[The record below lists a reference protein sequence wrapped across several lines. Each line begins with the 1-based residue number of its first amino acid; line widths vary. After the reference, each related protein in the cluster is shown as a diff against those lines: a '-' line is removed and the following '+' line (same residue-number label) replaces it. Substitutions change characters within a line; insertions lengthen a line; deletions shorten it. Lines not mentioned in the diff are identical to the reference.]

1 MAGARFAGY
10 RVEGLLARGGMGVV
24 YRARAEP
31 SGRVVALKVIAA
43 EMADD
48 VYFRRRF
55 ERETRLAAELN
66 HPNVVPFVDS
76 GAFEGTLFIATQ
88 LIDGLNLHEV
98 LASEGPLSP
107 RTSARLVE
115 QVASALDAAHARG
128 LLHRD
133 VKPGNILLE
142 GPPAEGTAYLADFG
156 LSKHVLSTSGL
167 TRAGQ
172 WVGTIDYAAPEQIQA
187 MEVGHRVDVYALGC
201 VLFEMLTGE
210 IPFARAREVQKM
222 IAHISDA
229 PPDVSARSAHMGA
242 FDPVIHRA
250 LAKSPD
256 DRYSSAGE
264 LARAAIGAA
273 EQIGDDEARDSPRGG
288 PPPARSPASAPTA
301 PR

>member
-1 MAGARFAGY
+1 
-10 RVEGLLARGGMGVV
+10 
-24 YRARAEP
+24 
-31 SGRVVALKVIAA
+31 
-43 EMADD
+43 
-48 VYFRRRF
+48 
-55 ERETRLAAELN
+55 
-66 HPNVVPFVDS
+66 
-76 GAFEGTLFIATQ
+76 
-88 LIDGLNLHEV
+88 
-98 LASEGPLSP
+98 
-107 RTSARLVE
+107 
-115 QVASALDAAHARG
+115 
-128 LLHRD
+128 
-133 VKPGNILLE
+133 
-142 GPPAEGTAYLADFG
+142 
-156 LSKHVLSTSGL
+156 
-167 TRAGQ
+167 
-172 WVGTIDYAAPEQIQA
+172 
-187 MEVGHRVDVYALGC
+187 
-201 VLFEMLTGE
+201 MLTGE